1 MNKNRVDHFFL
12 IFAKPVCHTF
22 QYGISIPFM
31 FERLQKKWKVNGLQL
46 TLILCTFAIG
56 GSLTG
61 YAGRKLMGFLP
72 VDKGWLWVVI
82 YIIVVTILWPV
93 AVVLVSIA
101 FGQFNFFTGYLKK
114 MGKRMG
120 MIGKSGVGSR
130 ESGVSATQLKNNEGV
145 ENTSRPDSYRV
156 PTPDSRLTTQ
166 NPLPVRIAIFA
177 SGKGSNTAEIISYFG
192 LPSNNKIKIALIV
205 SNKSKAGVLSIA
217 EQYNIPA
224 LIIEKEKFF
233 NGNGYVDELKEHKID
248 LIVLAGFLWKI
259 PLPLIKAYPGKIINI
274 HPALLPKYGGKGMYG
289 RFVHQAAINNK
300 EKKSGITI
308 HYVDE
313 VYDHGDIIF
322 QASCP
327 VLESDTADSLA
338 KRIHQL
344 EHQHYPEVIQQVIN
358 KLKD

>member
-1 MNKNRVDHFFL
+1 
-12 IFAKPVCHTF
+12 
-22 QYGISIPFM
+22 M
-31 FERLQKKWKVNGLQL
+31 FERLQKKWKVSGLQL
-46 TLILCTFAIG
+46 ALILCTFAIG

-72 VDKGWLWVVI
+72 VDKGGLWIII

-93 AVVLVSIA
+93 AVLLVSIA
-101 FGQFNFFTGYLKK
+101 FGQFKFFTGYLKK
-114 MGKRMG
+114 MGKR
-120 MIGKSGVGSR
+120 IGLNDKTTGNRQQATDNKAS
-130 ESGVSATQLKNNEGV
+130 SATVKAH
-145 ENTSRPDSYRV
+145 
-156 PTPDSRLTTQ
+156 DSRLTTHDSS
-166 NPLPVRIAIFA
+166 LPIRIAIFA
-177 SGKGSNTAEIISYFG
+177 SGKGSNAAEIISYFS
-192 LPSNNKIKIALIV
+192 LPSNNKVKIALIV

-217 EQYNIPA
+217 EQYNIPT

-233 NGNGYVDELKEHKID
+233 DGNGYAEELKEHKID

-259 PLPLIKAYPGKIINI
+259 PLPLINAYPGKIINI

-289 RFVHQAAINNK
+289 RFVHQAAIDNK

-313 VYDHGDIIF
+313 VYDRGDIIF

-327 VLESDTADSLA
+327 ILESDTADSLA

-358 KLKD
+358 KLNH